1 MGIVAVIDHPLVQ
14 HKLTLMRRKDTS
26 TNDFRRLLNE
36 ISTLMAYDVLRD
48 MPMHEVTIDT
58 PLETTTASVIDGKK
72 LVFAAVLRAGAGI
85 ADGML
90 AVVPGARV
98 GHIGLYRDPK
108 TMVVVEYYFKMP
120 SDLDERDVVIVDPL
134 LATGF
139 SAVAAID
146 RIKEYS
152 PRSIKFVC
160 LVACP
165 EGIDVLHE
173 AHPEVPIYTAGIDR
187 ELDANG
193 FIRPGL
199 GDVGDRVFG
208 TA

>member
-1 MGIVAVIDHPLVQ
+1 MGTVAVIDHPLVQ
-14 HKLTLMRRKDTS
+14 HKLTLMRREDTS
-26 TNDFRRLLNE
+26 TSDFRRLLNE

-48 MPMHEVTIDT
+48 IPMHEVTIET

-90 AVVPGARV
+90 TVVPGARV

-120 SDLDERDVVIVDPL
+120 SELDERDVVIVDPL
-134 LATGF
+134 LATGH

-146 RIKEYS
+146 RIKEYG

-160 LVACP
+160 LLACP
-165 EGIDVLHE
+165 EGIGVLHR
-173 AHPEVPIYTAGIDR
+173 AHPDVPIYTAGIDR
-187 ELDANG
+187 ELDDSG

-199 GDVGDRVFG
+199 GDAGDRIFG

>member
-1 MGIVAVIDHPLVQ
+1 MGSVAVIDHPLVQ
-14 HKLTLMRRKDTS
+14 HKLTLMRRKETS
-26 TNDFRRLLNE
+26 TNDFRRLLDE
-36 ISTLMAYDVLRD
+36 ISILMAYDVLRD
-48 MPMHEVTIDT
+48 IPMHEITIDT
-58 PLETTTASVIDGKK
+58 PLEATTARVIDGKK

-90 AVVPGARV
+90 TVVPGARV

-120 SDLDERDVVIVDPL
+120 SELSERDVVIVDPL
-134 LATGF
+134 LATGH

-146 RIKEYS
+146 RIKEYG
-152 PRSIKFVC
+152 PKSIKFVC
-160 LVACP
+160 LLACP
-165 EGIDVLHE
+165 EGIEVLHRS
-173 AHPEVPIYTAGIDR
+173 HPDVPIFTAAVDR
-187 ELDANG
+187 ELDDNG

-199 GDVGDRVFG
+199 GDAGDRIFG

>member
-1 MGIVAVIDHPLVQ
+1 MGTVAVIDHPLVQ

-48 MPMHEVTIDT
+48 TPMHEITIDT

-90 AVVPGARV
+90 TVVPGARV

-120 SDLDERDVVIVDPL
+120 ADLVERDVVIVDPL

-187 ELDANG
+187 ELDDNG

>member
-1 MGIVAVIDHPLVQ
+1 
-14 HKLTLMRRKDTS
+14 
-26 TNDFRRLLNE
+26 
-36 ISTLMAYDVLRD
+36 
-48 MPMHEVTIDT
+48 
-58 PLETTTASVIDGKK
+58 
-72 LVFAAVLRAGAGI
+72 
-85 ADGML
+85 
-90 AVVPGARV
+90 
-98 GHIGLYRDPK
+98 
-108 TMVVVEYYFKMP
+108 MVVVEYYFKMP
-120 SDLDERDVVIVDPL
+120 ADLDERDVVIVDPL

-173 AHPEVPIYTAGIDR
+173 AHPPEVPPIYTAGIDR
-187 ELDANG
+187 ELDDNG
-193 FIRPGL
+193 FIRPGGL